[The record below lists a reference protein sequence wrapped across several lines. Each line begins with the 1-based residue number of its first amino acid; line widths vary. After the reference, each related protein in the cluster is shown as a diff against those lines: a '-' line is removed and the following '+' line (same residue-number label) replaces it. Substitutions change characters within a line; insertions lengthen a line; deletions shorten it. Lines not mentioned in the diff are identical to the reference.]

1 MEAYKNLGG
10 IEMIVKKYLNTT
22 SIFFTI
28 LYSLFIYMII
38 QGVFIIRGSVCT
50 NTLYDDTFFMVL
62 RSAFYVVALMIPLA
76 TILKFFKDMSKT
88 NLIKLIM
95 SIIPIITALLYI
107 IYACM

>member
-50 NTLYDDTFFMVL
+50 NTLYDGFKKCILCGCANDTF
-62 RSAFYVVALMIPLA
+62 S
-76 TILKFFKDMSKT
+76 D
-88 NLIKLIM
+88 NIKIF
-95 SIIPIITALLYI
+95 
-107 IYACM
+107 